1 MEACRAEVSEGLQKG
16 SSDKHLIWS
25 AFVEE
30 NQQSIMFFMLQRGAY
45 PNYGF
50 FQENK
55 LSITHRNYQQLIALQ
70 SVPEQECGGEC
81 TEKKEETSNRQNQ
94 ESLRFRNSLELE
106 SFLPLLSD
114 EDRKKQVV

>member
-1 MEACRAEVSEGLQKG
+1 MEACRAEVSQGLQKG
-16 SSDKHLIWS
+16 PSDKHLIWS

-81 TEKKEETSNRQNQ
+81 TEKKEEMSNRQNQ
-94 ESLRFRNSLELE
+94 EGLRFRNSLELE